1 MHLELKGRLE
11 EYEREKHKYNNDVL
25 ELQKEVIV
33 HHMHERNSLCGKYIL
48 LLSILGCLDTHALN
62 NYVFYSM

>member
-11 EYEREKHKYNNDVL
+11 EYEREKHKHNNDVL

-33 HHMHERNSLCGKYIL
+33 HHMH
-48 LLSILGCLDTHALN
+48 
-62 NYVFYSM
+62 